1 MTTAFESTPQHDFA
15 FVERAPRRESAFAPV
30 MITKIASTLGRL
42 LPASMIILGAVAS
55 VGWGGLLLWLLFQ
68 IVLIV
73 V

>member
-1 MTTAFESTPQHDFA
+1 MTTAFDATPQHDFA
-15 FVERAPRRESAFAPV
+15 FVERAPWRESALAPV
-30 MITKIASTLGRL
+30 TKIASALGRL